1 MEELTSMSFTRD
13 HWHKLEKKKKKKER
27 GYEHEVD
34 ETKRK
39 RMLPPHPDECKKK
52 KKKGRRGLCF
62 STHSTDLLE
71 STNKVG

>member
-1 MEELTSMSFTRD
+1 MSFTRD

-34 ETKRK
+34 ETIKRK

-52 KKKGRRGLCF
+52 KKKAEEGFASQLTPRTFL
-62 STHSTDLLE
+62 
-71 STNKVG
+71 KAPIK

>member
-1 MEELTSMSFTRD
+1 MSFTRD

-34 ETKRK
+34 ETIKRK

-52 KKKGRRGLCF
+52 KK
-62 STHSTDLLE
+62 
-71 STNKVG
+71 